1 MQTLLSVNYDWRS
14 VFIFFGTGS
23 LVKG

>member
-1 MQTLLSVNYDWRS
+1 MISDWFS
-14 VFIFFGTGS
+14 LFFGTGS